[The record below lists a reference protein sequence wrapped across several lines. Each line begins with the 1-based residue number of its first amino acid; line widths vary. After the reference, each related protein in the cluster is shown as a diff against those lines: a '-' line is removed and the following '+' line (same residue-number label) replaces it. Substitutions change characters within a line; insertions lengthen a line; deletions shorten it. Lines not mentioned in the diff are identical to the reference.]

1 MDSRITKVPDNL
13 TGMPPVE
20 QQDDLISGIMDAM
33 KEAERAHIR
42 ANAVLIN
49 SRFAKMPASAAPFMI
64 RTTTRIGDEVHSAS
78 DTQNWVHMPPMVLGL
93 KMFFTDELPDE
104 YAFAVCEAAVQ
115 DEFDALKEENRRLR
129 ETLAAIQDVLGVHTD
144 GDG

>member
-1 MDSRITKVPDNL
+1 MDSRITQVPDNL
-13 TGMPPVE
+13 MGMPPFE
-20 QQDDLISGIMDAM
+20 QQDDLISGISDAI
-33 KEAERAHIR
+33 KEAEQQHIR

-49 SRFAKMPASAAPFMI
+49 SRFAKMPASAVPFML
-64 RTTTRIGDEVHSAS
+64 RTTTMLGDEVHSVK
-78 DTQNWVHMPPMVLGL
+78 DTTDWVQLPPMVLGL

-115 DEFDALKEENRRLR
+115 DEFDLLKAENRRLR
-129 ETLAAIQDVLGVHTD
+129 EKLDAIEDVLGVPKD